1 MSAGTNRGPVLLD
14 WARAR
19 LRQELGGDVAMRPAV
34 PWGDEKVGT
43 FVTWRWSDQRLQ
55 GCIGN
60 LGADRAI
67 LEDVAHN
74 AVAAGLHD
82 PRARQLALGDLDALH
97 AEVSVLS
104 PLEEIGGEADIRI
117 GIDGIV
123 LQQGWKRATFL
134 PIMWTQLPT
143 LGQFMGE
150 LKRKAG
156 LPRSFPSAEL
166 QLWRYTVDRY
176 E

>member
-1 MSAGTNRGPVLLD
+1 MSRGPALLD

-19 LRQELGGDVAMRPAV
+19 LRQELGGDAAMRPAV
-34 PWGDEKVGT
+34 PWGDERVGT
-43 FVTWRWSDQRLQ
+43 FVSWRWADHRLQ

-67 LEDVAHN
+67 LDDVAHN

-82 PRARQLALGDLDALH
+82 PRARQLALADLDSLRC
-97 AEVSVLS
+97 EVSVLS
-104 PLEEIGGEADIRI
+104 PLEQIASEGELRV
-117 GIDGIV
+117 GTDGVVI
-123 LQQGWKRATFL
+123 QQGWKRATFL

-143 LGQFMGE
+143 LEQFMGE

-156 LPRSFPSAEL
+156 LPRRFPSAEL
-166 QLWRYTVDRY
+166 ELWRYTVARY

>member
-1 MSAGTNRGPVLLD
+1 MIDRGPILLD

-19 LRQELGGDVAMRPAV
+19 LRQELGGDVALRPVV
-34 PWGDEKVGT
+34 PWGDDKLGT
-43 FVTWRWSDQRLQ
+43 FVTWRWGDDRLQ

-67 LEDVAHN
+67 LDDVAHN
-74 AVAAGLHD
+74 TVAAGLHD
-82 PRARQLALGDLDALH
+82 PRAKQLQLADLEQLH
-97 AEVSVLS
+97 CEVSVLS
-104 PLEEIGGEADIRI
+104 ALTPLAGEHEVRV
-117 GIDGIV
+117 GTDGVVI
-123 LQQGWKRATFL
+123 QQGTWKRATFL
-134 PIMWTQLPT
+134 PIMWEQLTT
-143 LGQFMGE
+143 LEHFMGE

-166 QLWRYTVDRY
+166 QIWRYTVDRY